1 VPSTRKPL
9 PHLLCL
15 IAERSPG
22 PLFSSF
28 AVAAND
34 LDPVRLN
41 RDRVLHLESHILDQ
55 EGPHLIAEAVS
66 VKMSLDRD
74 HRISLIP
81 HHVVTCEMLVDM
93 YLEGQPCL
101 DLIRQN
107 LSDATIEVREDLHGQ
122 LRFDA
127 PLADEII
134 ESVCQCHADA
144 GCP

>member
-1 VPSTRKPL
+1 MPSTHKPL

-41 RDRVLHLESHILDQ
+41 RGRVLHLESHILDQ
-55 EGPHLIAEAVS
+55 EGPHLVAEAVS
-66 VKMSLDRD
+66 VKMALDRD

-81 HHVVTCEMLVDM
+81 RHVVTCEMLVDI

-107 LSDATIEVREDLHGQ
+107 LSDATIEVREDLHCQ
-122 LRFDA
+122 LRLDA
-127 PLADEII
+127 PLADQSI
-134 ESVCQCHADA
+134 EGVCERHADA
-144 GCP
+144 RYP